1 MPKETNKQTKLSG
14 TTKKKTTKSSTT
26 KATKPKVPLKI
37 NTSKLKVGMTV
48 KNYKE
53 LCELLKQEVTTGNA
67 KKYQL
72 KAFEAAHPAFQNAYF
87 TSDARTTYVFSFAVD
102 NRSSKPAA
110 TRSVEKTML
119 F

>member
-72 KAFEAAHPAFQNAYF
+72 KEFECYVHLSSLRYMFRYAS
-87 TSDARTTYVFSFAVD
+87 TSSFVLID
-102 NRSSKPAA
+102 FILLLS
-110 TRSVEKTML
+110 L
-119 F
+119 FIIIIYSDK

>member
-72 KAFEAAHPAFQNAYF
+72 KEFECYF
-87 TSDARTTYVFSFAVD
+87 DWEKSGQKFIITDIYDTPLEKDDKRFALLG
-102 NRSSKPAA
+102 SIP
-110 TRSVEKTML
+110 
-119 F
+119 

>member
-1 MPKETNKQTKLSG
+1 MPKETNKQSKSSN

-26 KATKPKVPLKI
+26 KITKPKVPLKI

-72 KAFEAAHPAFQNAYF
+72 KEFEWYY
-87 TSDARTTYVFSFAVD
+87 DR
-102 NRSSKPAA
+102 
-110 TRSVEKTML
+110 EKSGQKFNITDI
-119 F
+119 